1 MRALALYLAHEAQR
15 STPSAPPSHRPQ
27 VDVEKVARRI
37 VTACVTALVLLCLA
51 VALPMPTGG

>member
-1 MRALALYLAHEAQR
+1 MRALALHLAHEAQR
-15 STPSAPPSHRPQ
+15 SAPPAPPSHRPQ

-37 VTACVTALVLLCLA
+37 VTACMTVLVVLCVA